1 MSNLSEFKTVFSDK
15 VWSDK
20 FYRFLQVIF
29 HLYPEDKFHH
39 LINETTKTGG
49 TDEEIYKKVSLGNK
63 QTLNDFLG
71 GSIDGE
77 YCIRFQDRLVSAI
90 YRP

>member
-1 MSNLSEFKTVFSDK
+1 MSNTSEFKTVFSDK

-39 LINETTKTGG
+39 LIDETTKAGG
-49 TDEEIYKKVSLGNK
+49 TDEEIFK
-63 QTLNDFLG
+63 
-71 GSIDGE
+71 
-77 YCIRFQDRLVSAI
+77 
-90 YRP
+90 